1 MPAVKMQ
8 CHLLRVIALLAA
20 VLTACASSEVRIDGT
35 SPEAFAQSH
44 RKLMQSLSLSDQA
57 RLTVAEI
64 VICTA
69 ATPKPSGP
77 APALPPPMVPLV
89 AVRSQLNGKTF
100 AEILQYSK
108 SLDAKVNVG
117 FVVQPSSNNR
127 SRGP

>member
-8 CHLLRVIALLAA
+8 CHLLHVVVLLAA
-20 VLTACASSEVRIDGT
+20 ALTACASSEVRIDGT

-44 RKLMQSLSLSDQA
+44 RKLVQSLSLSDQA

-64 VICTA
+64 VICAA
-69 ATPKPSGP
+69 ATPKPVGP
-77 APALPPPMVPLV
+77 APTVPPAMVPLV

-108 SLDAKVNVG
+108 SLDVKVDVG
-117 FVVQPSSNNR
+117 VVTQPSSNNR
-127 SRGP
+127 WRGP